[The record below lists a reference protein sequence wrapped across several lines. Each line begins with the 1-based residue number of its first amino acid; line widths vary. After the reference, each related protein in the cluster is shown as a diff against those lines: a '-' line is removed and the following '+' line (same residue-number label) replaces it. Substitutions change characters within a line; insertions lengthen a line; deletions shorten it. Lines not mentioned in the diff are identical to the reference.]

1 MTFQVFNALK
11 LDKIA
16 KSVCHRWWLH
26 ASKLRSKL
34 FIAYLYHPSVTDIKD
49 TTVTVKRFYPQSQLY
64 HRENVRCVTATM
76 ILPCIKLFNVSNDDA
91 MPLISQRIV
100 VIHRCTS
107 YLLLIPVTV
116 NTYVLS
122 LSLPT
127 PMFLS
132 LPTTVHTHAFVTVNI
147 YFCHWQ

>member
-16 KSVCHRWWLH
+16 KSVSSLM
-26 ASKLRSKL
+26 
-34 FIAYLYHPSVTDIKD
+34 IACFQVKEQIVYLLSNVSTLKVNCI
-49 TTVTVKRFYPQSQLY
+49 TVKDFVVSLL
-64 HRENVRCVTATM
+64 TIT
-76 ILPCIKLFNVSNDDA
+76 LPCIKQFNVSTDDA
-91 MPLISQRIV
+91 MTSISQRIV
-100 VIHRCTS
+100 VIHGCTS

-147 YFCHWQ
+147 YFCH

>member
-16 KSVCHRWWLH
+16 KSVSSLM
-26 ASKLRSKL
+26 
-34 FIAYLYHPSVTDIKD
+34 IACFQ
-49 TTVTVKRFYPQSQLY
+49 VKEQ
-64 HRENVRCVTATM
+64 
-76 ILPCIKLFNVSNDDA
+76 
-91 MPLISQRIV
+91 IV
-100 VIHRCTS
+100 
-107 YLLLIPVTV
+107 YLLLKPSFCHWHQRYYCHCQTFLPSKSTVSLSKISLFHCLLLHCRASNSSMSRPTTLWHRLVSVLLSYMDVLIPVTV